1 MNLTFDE
8 AKIQMDGGVWLC
20 LKVKEPA
27 PAREF
32 ILTKK
37 QALYD
42 CKIAQ
47 HREKRSMTANDYC
60 WVLLDKLADALHSTK
75 EEIYIQKVREIGPYK
90 DFTLTEDEANT
101 FRVAWE
107 LLGTG
112 WPTEQVGYDKDGDRL
127 VIRAYY
133 GSSRYNTRQMSR
145 LIDSIVQDCKDLGI
159 ETLPPEKLAA
169 MKEEWGR
176 A

>member
-47 HREKRSMTANDYC
+47 RREKRSMTANDYC

-90 DFTLTEDEANT
+90 DFTLTEDEAKT

-107 LLGTG
+107 MLGTG
-112 WPTEQVGYDKDGDRL
+112 WPTEQVD
-127 VIRAYY
+127 
-133 GSSRYNTRQMSR
+133 
-145 LIDSIVQDCKDLGI
+145 
-159 ETLPPEKLAA
+159 
-169 MKEEWGR
+169 
-176 A
+176 